1 MITYYKT
8 IDGHM
13 EKLNEYEKDCWVNC
27 VEPTETEMDRLIEE
41 LNVEPEILRA
51 ALDEEESSHIDTE
64 DDNTLL
70 IIDIPVVKR
79 HEKNLSYMTLPL
91 AFIITHDNIIT
102 VSIRDN
108 PIIAEF
114 EEGVVK
120 CVNTLFK
127 TQFILRMM
135 ERATAKYLQYLKQID
150 RILHR
155 VEQELR
161 KNMRNKQLLQL
172 LEIEKSLVYF
182 SASLKSND
190 TTMQKIRRGRLVKM
204 YDDDKELLEDI
215 LIEMRQAIDMSAI
228 HLNILSSTMDTF
240 SSVISNNLNIVMK
253 TLTSITLIMSI
264 PTIISGFY
272 GMNNIETGAQYWG
285 AITGLWWFPF
295 ALSGVLMAIAW
306 YILKKLDML

>member
-8 IDGHM
+8 INGHM
-13 EKLNEYEKDCWVNC
+13 EKLSNYEKDCWVNC
-27 VEPTETEMDRLIEE
+27 IEPTEYEMDILIEQ

-64 DDNTLL
+64 DDNMLL
-70 IIDIPVVKR
+70 IMDIPVVQR
-79 HEKNLSYMTLPL
+79 QEKNLSYITLPL

-102 VSIRDN
+102 VSIHDN

-120 CVNTLFK
+120 YVSTFFK
-127 TQFILRMM
+127 TQFILKVM

-150 RILHR
+150 RIIHR
-155 VEQELR
+155 VDQEFR
-161 KNMRNKQLLQL
+161 KSMRNKQLLQL

-190 TTMQKIRRGRLVKM
+190 TTMQKIKRGRLVKM
-204 YDDDKELLEDI
+204 YDDDRELLEDI
-215 LIEMRQAIDMSAI
+215 LIEMKQAIDMSAI
-228 HLNILSSTMDTF
+228 HLNILSSSMETF
-240 SSVISNNLNIVMK
+240 SSIISNNLNIVMK
-253 TLTSITLIMSI
+253 TLTSVTLIMSI
-264 PTIISGFY
+264 PAIISGFY
-272 GMNNIETGAQYWG
+272 GMNNIEAGAANWG

-295 ALSGVLMAIAW
+295 ALSGVLMVIAW

>member
-8 IDGHM
+8 INGRM
-13 EKLNEYEKDCWVNC
+13 EKLSEYEKDCWVNC
-27 VEPTETEMDRLIEE
+27 IEPTETEMDRLVDE

-64 DDNTLL
+64 DDNMLL
-70 IIDIPVVKR
+70 IIDIPVVQR
-79 HEKNLSYMTLPL
+79 QEKNLSYMTLPL
-91 AFIITHDNIIT
+91 AFIITCDNIIT

-120 CVNTLFK
+120 YVSTFFK
-127 TQFILRMM
+127 TQFILRVM

-150 RILHR
+150 RIIQR
-155 VEQELR
+155 VDQELR
-161 KNMRNKQLLQL
+161 KSMRNKQLLQL

-190 TTMQKIRRGRLVKM
+190 ATMQKIKRGRLVKM
-204 YDDDKELLEDI
+204 YDDDRELLEDI
-215 LIEMRQAIDMSAI
+215 LIEMKQAIDMSAI
-228 HLNILSSTMDTF
+228 HLNILSSSMDAF

-253 TLTSITLIMSI
+253 KLTSITLILSI

-272 GMNNIETGAQYWG
+272 GMNNIETGAKYWG
-285 AITGLWWFPF
+285 PITGLWWFPF
-295 ALSGVLMAIAW
+295 AASGVAMAILW
-306 YILKKLDML
+306 YILKKTNML

>member
-8 IDGHM
+8 VDGRM
-13 EKLNEYEKDCWVNC
+13 EKLREYEKDCWVNC
-27 VEPTETEMDRLIEE
+27 IEPTESEMDRLVDE

-64 DDNTLL
+64 DDNMLL
-70 IIDIPVVKR
+70 IMDIPVVQR
-79 HEKNLSYMTLPL
+79 QEKNLSYITLPL

-120 CVNTLFK
+120 GVNILFK
-127 TQFILRMM
+127 TQFILKVM

-150 RILHR
+150 RIIHR
-155 VEQELR
+155 VDQELR
-161 KNMRNKQLLQL
+161 KSMRNKQLLQL

-190 TTMQKIRRGRLVKM
+190 TTMQKIKRGRLVKM
-204 YDDDKELLEDI
+204 YDDDRELLEDI
-215 LIEMRQAIDMSAI
+215 QIEMRQAMDMSAI
-228 HLNILSSTMDTF
+228 HLNILSSSMDTF

-264 PTIISGFY
+264 PTIISGYY
-272 GMNNIETGAQYWG
+272 GMNNITHWG
-285 AITGLWWFPF
+285 SITGLAWFPF
-295 ALSGVLMAIAW
+295 ALSGVCMVIAW
-306 YILKKLDML
+306 YVLKKLDML